1 MGSCCYILGN
11 LREFMAVS
19 LLSCTIMPLFLGFVS
34 SLCLIASCFT
44 TTHSA
49 FVGCF
54 SPESAAARWF
64 YCPLS
69 LLFFFSFLFYFYFHG
84 TISFFLS
91 CELVCFFSFFCL
103 LSFICCLH
111 VSSHFHFSFM
121 FFFFISTNAALGD
134 FNLLIMFLFSLWF
147 PIPPLPLCCAT
158 KC

>member
-11 LREFMAVS
+11 LREFMVVS
-19 LLSCTIMPLFLGFVS
+19 QLFFCTIMPFFLGFVS
-34 SLCLIASCFT
+34 SLLLLQVI
-44 TTHSA
+44 
-49 FVGCF
+49 
-54 SPESAAARWF
+54 SPPPVHPLWGVSVLNLLLHGDF
-64 YCPLS
+64 IGLPLS
-69 LLFFFSFLFYFYFHG
+69 FSLFYFHG